1 MSGGGEGGGAATFV
15 TEGARFRTVEVVN
28 VDSVEKI
35 RGVNLHRLVWCGDFN
50 RHGTLWGSE
59 KKKKDLNGNIV
70 DLLDVCD
77 LVCVNYGRETRVGLA
92 KGTFSAVVLTTV
104 TLNLAACVGCIG
116 SNLNR
121 Y

>member
-1 MSGGGEGGGAATFV
+1 M
-15 TEGARFRTVEVVN
+15 
-28 VDSVEKI
+28 K
-35 RGVNLHRLVWCGDFN
+35 
-50 RHGTLWGSE
+50 

-77 LVCVNYGRETRVGLA
+77 LVCVNNGREKRVGLA
-92 KGTFSAVVLTTV
+92 KGTFSAVALTTV